1 MGFKTEHVFYAQ
13 ASLTSILSKPYNK
26 AFKDSKPDDVNVD
39 VLAVL
44 SAFGK
49 ELLNLPPGLKLSNT
63 MVKPNTLGAHIRAQP
78 TTKIE
83 DLASGDRLWHG
94 DVCGVDV
101 REPAKDRH
109 IFKYTKGEFHAGQ
122 QTSFHSTYETYL
134 RGHSPF
140 KGYSADAEQPE
151 QQPAEE
157 HAPVALLD
165 P

>member
-1 MGFKTEHVFYAQ
+1 MLITNYGEIQVEAHSTEDVFYAQ

-39 VLAVL
+39 VLAVF

-49 ELLNLPPGLKLSNT
+49 ELLNLPPGLNLSNT
-63 MVKPNTLGAHIRAQP
+63 MVKPNTLCAHIRAQP

-83 DLASGDRLWHG
+83 VWASGDRLWHG
-94 DVCGVDV
+94 D
-101 REPAKDRH
+101 
-109 IFKYTKGEFHAGQ
+109 YTKGEFHAGQ

-157 HAPVALLD
+157 HAPVALFD